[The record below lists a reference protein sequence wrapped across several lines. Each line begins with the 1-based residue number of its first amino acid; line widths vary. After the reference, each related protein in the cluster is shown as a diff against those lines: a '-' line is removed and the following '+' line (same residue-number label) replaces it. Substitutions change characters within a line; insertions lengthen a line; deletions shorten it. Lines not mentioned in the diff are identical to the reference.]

1 MRGTSSLPG
10 VLLLVLCACGSDDN
24 DRHAAADAG
33 PAIDGGSQ
41 AGSGGD
47 SAMPGDVGDASVGAL
62 DAAHDDAAL
71 AGNDAAL
78 DDAAL
83 DDAALDDAALDA
95 ALADDGALPDAD
107 AGDDEGPSDAGDDAG
122 DDGDADAGD
131 DGAGAV
137 TSISPILGGAL
148 SQVAEIGF
156 QVVDAEYSRAL
167 DTLVAIADAPS
178 ALLLFDVE
186 ADTLYALQLPVT
198 GACVS
203 VSPDGTRAAIG
214 YLGGVI
220 LVDLVA
226 RAILETYPL
235 QSEGQALDV
244 FDVVLAGNGY
254 AYISPRPQSW
264 TSLFALELGDGELHP
279 STGHQLYGGSRL
291 DLHPD
296 GEAVFA
302 ADNGISPSDIERW
315 DIAAGPAVY
324 VRDTPYHGTHGGCG
338 KLAITDDGGRVIG
351 GCSRVFAASPDPAL
365 DLLYRGSLEL
375 PHLPAASGLWHAD
388 HSGQAHRVSLLQA
401 SNTLLQS
408 DRVILFEDTY
418 LRAERVITMPTA
430 LAGGTQVPVRGMFG
444 YFTQSGERLVALVR
458 YRAMGETAYRM
469 GITVLDAPNAGTVIA
484 PPDVTPLSSDT
495 GVDAL
500 GLWVTDA
507 EYSDALDRIVLVA
520 REPSALVLL
529 DPVSLERT
537 TLELP
542 MRPTAISVS
551 LDGLT
556 AAVGHDAW
564 ISIVDLTVPA
574 ILDVVE
580 VTAPLFDLVLADNDY
595 AYGFPS
601 RDQWVDLH
609 SVSLADGF
617 ETRIF
622 ATLRDKSIGALHPD
636 GHRVYTNAS
645 FFPAARFDTTLG
657 PAALV
662 EPPDRELEGG
672 LCNDVTFADGGA
684 RLVTGCGQ
692 VYWSTADPAT
702 DMRYAGALERPA
714 ALASWPLGAL
724 DWSASAGTFGMVL
737 AADRTSS
744 SPEQY
749 GSVSFYAEPYLTKL
763 ASRPLPPMRQAG
775 ATVRVDGRHVFYS
788 ADGTLAHALVEGAT
802 TTAIRRFGLSTFVVP
817 MTKDASAAP
826 QPPFA
831 DDYAGFDVLGY
842 RVAAAAYSEP
852 LNRLLLVAEDPPAL
866 HVINPALGT
875 ETVVAL
881 PLRAVAIAVAPSGA
895 TAVVGHDGWVSV
907 VDISPPG
914 LLTTERVST
923 RVTALALDEL
933 DRVFASR
940 AVNGYAPMHV
950 LDLTTLNET
959 VTAQDFF
966 NGGEQL
972 LLHGSTTLYV
982 TGGGVSRYDLGSGAP
997 VFEGTKIYGY
1007 STLCDYL
1014 APTDDGQLITGCG
1027 YLMITSAAFADD
1039 LAVGARLQYASN
1051 YRSIDHASASG
1062 RFVSLP
1068 SDLDSTT
1075 LEVHDDTTLER
1086 QAVLNLPSFHVGS
1099 QTRAA
1104 HGRFVFTNAA
1114 GTIAYV
1120 VVQAPFTAGLQ
1131 RDFAVVTLAL
1141 P

>member
-1 MRGTSSLPG
+1 MRGTSSLPC
-10 VLLLVLCACGSDDN
+10 VLLLALCACGSADIEDL
-24 DRHAAADAG
+24 HASADAG
-33 PAIDGGSQ
+33 PASDGGSR
-41 AGSGGD
+41 ADSGGNA
-47 SAMPGDVGDASVGAL
+47 AMPGDAGDASVGAL

-71 AGNDAAL
+71 AEN
-78 DDAAL
+78 
-83 DDAALDDAALDA
+83 DAALDDAALDA
-95 ALADDGALPDAD
+95 ALADDGALPVAD
-107 AGDDEGPSDAGDDAG
+107 AGDA
-122 DDGDADAGD
+122 DADADAD
-131 DGAGAV
+131 DDPASTV
-137 TSISPILGGAL
+137 TSISPVLGGAL
-148 SQVAEIGF
+148 SQVAEIAF

-167 DTLVAIADAPS
+167 DTLVAIADVPS
-178 ALLLFDVE
+178 ALLLFDVG
-186 ADTLYALQLPVT
+186 ADTLYTLPLPVT
-198 GACVS
+198 GACIS

-226 RAILETYPL
+226 RSILQTYPV
-235 QSEGQALDV
+235 QSAGQPLDV

-254 AYISPRPQSW
+254 AYIAPQSQTW

-279 STGHQLYGGSRL
+279 STGMPLFGGARL

-296 GEAVFA
+296 GEALFS
-302 ADNGISPSDIERW
+302 ADNGISPSDIQRW

-338 KLAITDDGGRVIG
+338 KLAITDDGDRVIG

-375 PHLPAASGLWHAD
+375 PYLPAASGLWHAD
-388 HSGQAHRVSLLQA
+388 HSGQVHRVSLLQA

-418 LRAERVITMPTA
+418 LRAERAITLPTA
-430 LAGGTQVPVRGMFG
+430 LAAGVQVPVRGMFG
-444 YFTQSGERLVALVR
+444 YFTRSGEHLVALVR
-458 YRAMGETAYRM
+458 YKAMGETAYRT
-469 GITVLDAPNAGTVIA
+469 GITVLDAPSGGTVIA
-484 PPDVTPLSSDT
+484 PPDATPLSSNT

-500 GLWVTDA
+500 DLWVTDA

-542 MRPTAISVS
+542 MRPTAVSVS
-551 LDGLT
+551 RDGLT

-580 VTAPLFDLVLADNDY
+580 ISAPLFDVVLADNGY

-601 RDQWVDLH
+601 RDQLVDLH
-609 SVSLADGF
+609 SVSLADGV
-617 ETRIF
+617 ETRINW
-622 ATLRDKSIGALHPD
+622 ALGEKSIGALHPD
-636 GHRVYTNAS
+636 GDRVYTNAS
-645 FFPAARFDTTLG
+645 FSPAARFDTTLG
-657 PAALV
+657 PAAFV
-662 EPPDRELEGG
+662 ELPDRELEGG
-672 LCNDVTFADGGA
+672 LCSDATFADGGA
-684 RLVTGCGQ
+684 RLVAGCGQ

-702 DMRYAGALERPA
+702 DLRYAGALERPA
-714 ALASWPLGAL
+714 ALAGWALGAL
-724 DWSASAGTFGMVL
+724 DSSASAGIGGMVL

-763 ASRPLPPMRQAG
+763 ASRPLPPMLQAS
-775 ATVRVDGRHVFYS
+775 APVRVDGRYVFYS

-802 TTAIRRFGLSTFVVP
+802 TTAVRRFGLSTFEVP

-831 DDYAGFDVLGY
+831 DDYAGFDALGY
-842 RVAAAAYSEP
+842 RVTAAAYSEP
-852 LNRLLLVAEDPPAL
+852 LDRLLLVAEDPPAL

-875 ETVVAL
+875 ETVLAL
-881 PLRAVAIAVAPSGA
+881 PLRAAAIAVAPSGG

-907 VDISPPG
+907 VDLSPPA
-914 LLTTERVST
+914 LLATERVST
-923 RVTALALDEL
+923 RVTTLALDEL

-940 AVNGYAPMHV
+940 AVNGYAPIHA
-950 LDLTTLNET
+950 LDLATLNET
-959 VTAQDFF
+959 VTTQDLP
-966 NGGEQL
+966 GGANQL
-972 LLHGSTTLYV
+972 LQYGSTTLYAFSSSV
-982 TGGGVSRYDLGSGAP
+982 RRYDVTSGTP
-997 VFEGTKIYGY
+997 VFEGTRNWVVG
-1007 STLCDYL
+1007 TLCDYL
-1014 APTDDGQLITGCG
+1014 APTDDGRLITGCG
-1027 YLMITSAAFADD
+1027 YLVSTSAAFADD
-1039 LAVGARLQYASN
+1039 LALGARLQDASA
-1051 YRSIDHASASG
+1051 YRWIDHASASG

-1068 SDLDSTT
+1068 SGDGTT
-1075 LEVHDDTTLER
+1075 VEVHDDTTLER
-1086 QAVLNLPSFHVGS
+1086 QAVLNLPIFHVGA

-1104 HGRFVFTNAA
+1104 YGRFVFTNAA

-1120 VVQAPFTAGLQ
+1120 VVQAPLLSGLQ